1 MAAVG
6 LLTECRLFP
15 VVVSGGYSAL
25 SCESFSLQCLLLL
38 CSMNARVL
46 GLSNRSVVPVIV
58 ARELQ
63 SAGLVRHRVSC
74 PVTCES
80 FLDQGSTPCPL
91 YWQADSL
98 PRSHQGL
105 LSFSVSICLYHFC
118 LFRLFMGLVPWCP
131 SVHGSQTV
139 GQD

>member
-15 VVVSGGYSAL
+15 VVVSGVYSAL

-58 ARELQ
+58 AREL
-63 SAGLVRHRVSC
+63 
-74 PVTCES
+74 
-80 FLDQGSTPCPL
+80 
-91 YWQADSL
+91 
-98 PRSHQGL
+98 
-105 LSFSVSICLYHFC
+105 
-118 LFRLFMGLVPWCP
+118 
-131 SVHGSQTV
+131 
-139 GQD
+139 